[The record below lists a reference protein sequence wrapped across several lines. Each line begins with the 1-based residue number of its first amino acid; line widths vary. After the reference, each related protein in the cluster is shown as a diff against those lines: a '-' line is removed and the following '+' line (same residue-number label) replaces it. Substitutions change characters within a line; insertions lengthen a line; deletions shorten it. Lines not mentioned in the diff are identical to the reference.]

1 MLGVKEKHT
10 IAGMGG
16 SEEVA
21 DRQTHIRTQQ
31 QQHVYACVHT
41 KKHREGEGGWT
52 GTPPPH
58 THTSRI
64 IVMEVVVAEVD
75 DIRELPFL
83 IFNRP

>member
-1 MLGVKEKHT
+1 MLVSIHKNIERGR
-10 IAGMGG
+10 GG
-16 SEEVA
+16 GQEP
-21 DRQTHIRTQQ
+21 
-31 QQHVYACVHT
+31 
-41 KKHREGEGGWT
+41 
-52 GTPPPH
+52 PPPH